1 MGCGSSTATRTAGQP
16 APKLKRIN
24 EEEENASQS
33 SSRQKLSSRPVT
45 ESNGH
50 AGRIR
55 ENEGSGDESSTKQSG
70 KVVTPPSS
78 ANGHVPHD
86 SQGKP
91 ANGSGVLASD
101 EQTNEETE
109 RGTADGAPRVEENAD
124 ELENTAPENSASSA
138 QENQS
143 RKEESIED
151 AAPLSN
157 DKATAELE
165 QPVVM
170 ISDAAVGEVG
180 GPSGSDGND
189 VKPEAVE
196 GKPSGME
203 DVSFGDEAG
212 VGTAGTDLVQNK
224 VANEAVEGK
233 PSEIEDV
240 SVGGEPGVAAAK
252 NDLVQNKVANEV
264 SLSGETETGPSL
276 HETNTASATSGID
289 SGAAE
294 TDIAQH
300 RVASGGSLSGRIE
313 TDPVVDQSKRASIAA
328 SERSS
333 APSDNDVNLSRQNR
347 GSVEL
352 DSVSPATQEGAQPI
366 QLREISQEDSASF
379 AQKESSFPVEASGSQ
394 LAEAS
399 RKDSVALDRKD
410 SVAAANH
417 DFAVKSDSIHER
429 ICTLTASVLIGSL
442 DDPQGER
449 TVTLHGSV
457 YRLPGLTTPK
467 PGDKIG
473 FVTGDVTSTSVD
485 NESNNKVA
493 TLRGDLLAV
502 SGDAASHGQ
511 IATASIDVL
520 SCANGEKVATIT
532 ADVAPNDDSDS
543 ASGVISGEVLGA
555 SESGSYDEKIGTLA
569 GKVVT
574 LTFDEDTISI
584 NSSDGEFLKQRRESC
599 FI

>member
-1 MGCGSSTATRTAGQP
+1 MRYCFFIFT
-16 APKLKRIN
+16 
-24 EEEENASQS
+24 
-33 SSRQKLSSRPVT
+33 
-45 ESNGH
+45 
-50 AGRIR
+50 
-55 ENEGSGDESSTKQSG
+55 GDEASTKQTG

-86 SQGKP
+86 SQEKS
-91 ANGSGVLASD
+91 ANGSGVLRSD
-101 EQTNEETE
+101 EQSNEETE

-124 ELENTAPENSASSA
+124 ELENTAPENSGSPA
-138 QENQS
+138 QEKQS

-151 AAPLSN
+151 AAPASDGN
-157 DKATAELE
+157 ASAEVE
-165 QPVVM
+165 QPVVIM
-170 ISDAAVGEVG
+170 SSAAVG
-180 GPSGSDGND
+180 GPSAPDGDD

-196 GKPSGME
+196 GKPSGIE
-203 DVSFGDEAG
+203 DVSVGDEPG
-212 VGTAGTDLVQNK
+212 VGAAETDLVQNK
-224 VANEAVEGK
+224 VA
-233 PSEIEDV
+233 SEV
-240 SVGGEPGVAAAK
+240 RS
-252 NDLVQNKVANEV
+252 
-264 SLSGETETGPSL
+264 SGENETGPSL
-276 HETNTASATSGID
+276 NETNTASATAVFD
-289 SGAAE
+289 NGAAE
-294 TDIAQH
+294 PDIAQH
-300 RVASGGSLSGRIE
+300 TVASEGVLSEEI
-313 TDPVVDQSKRASIAA
+313 DINPVVDQSKRASIAA
-328 SERSS
+328 SEHSA

-352 DSVSPATQEGAQPI
+352 DSVSPATQESAQPT
-366 QLREISQEDSASF
+366 QPREISQEDSA
-379 AQKESSFPVEASGSQ
+379 ALAEKENSFPVEASGSSQ
-394 LAEAS
+394 PAEAS
-399 RKDSVALDRKD
+399 RKDSVAFDRKD
-410 SVAAANH
+410 SVTAAN
-417 DFAVKSDSIHER
+417 DAFALQSDSIHGR
-429 ICTLTASVLIGSL
+429 ICTLTASVQIGSL

-457 YRLPGLTTPK
+457 YRLPVLTTPK

-485 NESNNKVA
+485 DESSTKVA

-569 GKVVT
+569 GKVIA
-574 LTFDEDTISI
+574 LTFDEDTVSI
-584 NSSDGEFLKQRRESC
+584 TSLDEEFLKQRRESC